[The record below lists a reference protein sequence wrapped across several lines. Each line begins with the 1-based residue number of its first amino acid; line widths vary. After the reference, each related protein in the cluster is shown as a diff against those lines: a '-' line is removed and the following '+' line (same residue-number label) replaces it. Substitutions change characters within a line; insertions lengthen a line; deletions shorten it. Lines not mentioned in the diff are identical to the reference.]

1 MPKYTQS
8 NKQVEATNK
17 TLLNSLKKMTQMS
30 KRKIGRRVIWC
41 LIGLLDNQ
49 QKTH

>member
-17 TLLNSLKKMTQMS
+17 TLLNSLKKWLKWVKGKLVDELS
-30 KRKIGRRVIWC
+30 GV
-41 LIGLLDNQ
+41 L
-49 QKTH
+49 